1 MNRPLNPHVV
11 RIYEQPGCHAP
22 SEHCGSMT
30 TDYTKLKPQRGE
42 SQKNATKNSRR
53 LALLCLPTG
62 EIVRP
67 NGNEVGY
74 MKNKKYYERQE
85 DF

>member
-1 MNRPLNPHVV
+1 M
-11 RIYEQPGCHAP
+11 
-22 SEHCGSMT
+22 
-30 TDYTKLKPQRGE
+30 PQ
-42 SQKNATKNSRR
+42 KDSRR

>member
-1 MNRPLNPHVV
+1 
-11 RIYEQPGCHAP
+11 
-22 SEHCGSMT
+22 MT
-30 TDYTKLKPQRGE
+30 TDDTEFKPQRLE
-42 SQKNATKNSRR
+42 SQKMPQKNGRR
-53 LALLCLPTG
+53 LALSCLPTG